1 VNDDASGGVAE
12 HRLGAGV
19 GTEDLVF
26 VPIGTGIAASIVPG
40 GTW

>member
-1 VNDDASGGVAE
+1 VAE

-26 VPIGTGIAASIVPG
+26 VPIGTGIAASIVSG